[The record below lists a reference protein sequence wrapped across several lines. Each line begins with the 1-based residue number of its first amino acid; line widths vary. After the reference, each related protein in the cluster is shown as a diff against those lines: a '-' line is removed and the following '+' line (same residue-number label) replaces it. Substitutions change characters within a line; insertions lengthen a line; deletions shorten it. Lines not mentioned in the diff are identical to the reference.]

1 MYAEVDGMSTTEHL
15 DILFEHGPKRGLI
28 TGPKW
33 KLELKSVWPTYA
45 DKIIHIQMLIEEDLR
60 PFLNRKNTPTTR
72 ADIIEKLRAR
82 SDIELG
88 PAFGCIPAHD
98 IPSAVKINYAMRF
111 PDVRFWISFLW
122 GV

>member
-1 MYAEVDGMSTTEHL
+1 MSTTEHL

-33 KLELKSVWPTYA
+33 NLELKSVWPTYA
-45 DKIIHIQMLIEEDLR
+45 DNIIHIQMLIEEDLR

-82 SDIELG
+82 SDIEIG
-88 PAFGCIPAHD
+88 PAFGCIPSPV
-98 IPSAVKINYAMRF
+98 IPSAVKINYAMHF